1 MLSRS
6 HTRLIAAVPSLD
18 REILWDRPQV
28 LPGGVLTDL
37 VARFS
42 HCQLNALHDRMI
54 ELAKQH
60 GLQGVQPEAVS
71 FMHRA
76 VRVVSNRLLA
86 AAVLSS
92 GKGASPPESEAGC
105 TIKSDDLH
113 DAIRLPVPAPWM
125 APPCQRAG
133 STLGAFSK
141 FVS

>member
-1 MLSRS
+1 M
-6 HTRLIAAVPSLD
+6 
-18 REILWDRPQV
+18 

-92 GKGASPPESEAGC
+92 GKAASTSANEGEAC
-105 TIKSDDLH
+105 AIRSDDLH
-113 DAIRLPVPAPWM
+113 DAIRLPVQAPWM